1 MTKAKKRPSL
11 AKFGVMSALVL
22 GLSVACV
29 PSVVAYSTE
38 QAEQSEVAAQQAEQP
53 ASYQKTEVVY
63 ATLSPAGALQGMY
76 VVNQFE
82 VSAAGAVEDFGPY
95 STVANLTDQGAMKHA
110 DGLTEFAAP
119 EGAFYY
125 QGNVE
130 VDGAKLPW
138 DVSIRYALD
147 GTVMEPEELAGK
159 SGALS
164 VHVSTQA
171 AEGVDRAFYDSYM
184 LQISFTLNGDTTTDI
199 QAEGATVASAGR
211 NRTVAFTVLPGR
223 DGDCT
228 LKANVTD
235 FEMSGIQIAALPYS
249 MVMEMPDTSDLTG
262 QMTEL
267 SDAVSA
273 LSENGETIAA
283 ASNEI
288 NNALGMMSAQLT
300 PDALAALEGL
310 PSQIGSLLPY
320 SADELED
327 IADELIVQAN
337 GLTSQ
342 ADDLMELASQMGGAL
357 PTNQASEAT
366 QEGGSS
372 PTEGGAAS
380 DGSQL
385 PATPEEAIAAAEKLY
400 AAAKTLEAQSAALKE
415 QAAQLDAS
423 TPMLVGQLDGLVDL
437 AGGVAQL
444 SANYGAFNSGLQEYM
459 GGIAQ
464 LNEATINI
472 PSTMR
477 AEIEAMMADY
487 DFPEF
492 SPVSFVDSRNNA
504 NMAAVQF
511 VLTTQAIEIAEPE
524 PEPEPEE
531 EEQTIVDRFFALFQ

>member
-119 EGAFYY
+119 EGSFYY

-184 LQISFTLNGDTTTDI
+184 LQISFTLNGDTTSDI

-320 SADELED
+320 SVKELND
-327 IADELIVQAN
+327 IAAGIDDTIAGLKEGLSKARVQLE
-337 GLTSQ
+337 GLRQSGSG
-342 ADDLMELASQMGGAL
+342 ASQ
-357 PTNQASEAT
+357 QESEGEPPSSEQNPSSDA
-366 QEGGSS
+366 QE
-372 PTEGGAAS
+372 
-380 DGSQL
+380 
-385 PATPEEAIAAAEKLY
+385 IAALEYSIAEMEGMISQ
-400 AAAKTLEAQSAALKE
+400 LEAQSRALKE

-492 SPVSFVDSRNNA
+492 SPVSFMDSRNNA

-511 VLTTQAIEIAEPE
+511 VLTTQAIEVVEPE